1 MVLWKSFGRHLFEF
15 FLIVYRVHPQYNLLY
30 EKNLT
35 SVLLPFTFPALLHR
49 AGQLETRAF
58 YYYMT
63 IWLCFSLSLQLA
75 TLDSLLL
82 LLRGTHTAQNGG
94 GDTGAGQGQK
104 VTMVRVRMCVYVHS
118 FLKV

>member
-1 MVLWKSFGRHLFEF
+1 M
-15 FLIVYRVHPQYNLLY
+15 
-30 EKNLT
+30 
-35 SVLLPFTFPALLHR
+35 LLPFKFPVLLHH
-49 AGQLETRAF
+49 AGHLETRVF
-58 YYYMT
+58 YCYMT
-63 IWLCFSLSLQLA
+63 IWLCFSLSLQLV

-118 FLKV
+118 LLKV